1 MFNKFFFN
9 TNYFFINYRLTL
21 TQKILKILS
30 LMVMLFSITV
40 LGQDTFTNP
49 IITGGYPDPS
59 ICKVGDT
66 FYLVN
71 SSFEY
76 FPGLPIHKSKDLI
89 NWKLIGHGLHRE
101 SQASSTV
108 NLVDVQSN
116 GGIHAPT
123 IRYNKGVY
131 YIISTNVYYD
141 AEKKKA
147 DMVNFI
153 ITANNPAGPWS
164 DPIHIEGA
172 PGIDPDLFFDDNGR
186 VWYVGNQA
194 PENPSFDGEGEIW
207 LQELDLN
214 EYSLIGE
221 RHLLWRGACGGVWA
235 EGPHMYKKD
244 GKYYLIIAEG
254 GTSFNHAVMVA
265 MSENIEGPYISN
277 PRNPILT
284 SRHLSYDNW
293 VNSTGHGDII
303 ELDDGRYYIVFLG
316 IRNEINRGS
325 NMGRE
330 TFIAPLSWEREPFEW
345 KENKDLWPVV
355 SPISGK
361 IEKVNK
367 VIFEN
372 SVQENSNNFR
382 DDFNAKHLNLKWNF
396 RRIPLEDIYSLS
408 KRAGYLRMY
417 CNQNIIKERSRA
429 ALMGFKQKETD
440 FEYFVNMNFNP
451 EKDKAEAGVSIFQK
465 DDNYINF
472 TVFKNEEKIFIKMY
486 AFQNDKIISVY
497 EQEIVDYKGKIKLK
511 ISSEE
516 GEYKFLYS
524 TRGFRYRLF
533 TKIKNDIVKSVGYTG
548 AHIGLY
554 ATSNG
559 DKSNDYADFDYIDY
573 TSKDQK
579 LSENIK

>member
-1 MFNKFFFN
+1 MKKKSIKIIKFLF
-9 TNYFFINYRLTL
+9 
-21 TQKILKILS
+21 
-30 LMVMLFSITV
+30 VLFSISSF
-40 LGQDTFTNP
+40 GQEVFKNP
-49 IITGGYPDPS
+49 ILAGGYPDPS

-76 FPGLPIHKSKDLI
+76 FPGLPIHKSTDLI
-89 NWKLIGHGLHRE
+89 NWELIGHGLHRE

-141 AEKKKA
+141 AEKNKT

-293 VNSTGHGDII
+293 VNSTGHGDIV
-303 ELDDGRYYIVFLG
+303 ELDDGRYYMVILG

-355 SPISGK
+355 SPFSGK
-361 IEKVNK
+361 VEKENE
-367 VIFEN
+367 VIFKN
-372 SVQENSNNFR
+372 STQINSYNFR
-382 DDFNAKHLNLKWNF
+382 DDFNSKTLGLKWNF
-396 RRIPLEDIYSLS
+396 RRLPLENIYSLD
-408 KRAGYLRMY
+408 KREGFLRIFS
-417 CNQNIIKERSRA
+417 NQNIIKERHRA
-429 ALMGFKQKETD
+429 ALMGFKQNQTN
-440 FEYFVNMNFNP
+440 FEYFTSMNFNP
-451 EKDKAEAGVSIFQK
+451 ENNKSEAGISIFQK
-465 DDNYINF
+465 DDNYLNF
-472 TVFKNEEKIFIKMY
+472 TVVKKDGNFFIKVNAY
-486 AFQNDKIISVY
+486 NNNKLILKD
-497 EQEIVDYKGKIKLK
+497 EQLIPDYKGKIKLK

-516 GEYKFLYS
+516 GEYKLFYS

-533 TKIKNDIVKSVGYTG
+533 DKLKNDILLSKGYSG

-554 ATSNG
+554 ITSNG
-559 DKSNDYADFDYIDY
+559 EDSNDYVDFDYVDY
-573 TSKDQK
+573 SVKNQELAEKTK
-579 LSENIK
+579 

>member
-1 MFNKFFFN
+1 MKKKSIKIIKFLF
-9 TNYFFINYRLTL
+9 
-21 TQKILKILS
+21 
-30 LMVMLFSITV
+30 VLFSISSF
-40 LGQDTFTNP
+40 GQEVFKNP
-49 IITGGYPDPS
+49 ILAGGYPDPS

-76 FPGLPIHKSKDLI
+76 FPGLPIHKSTDLI
-89 NWKLIGHGLHRE
+89 NWELIGHGLHRE

-141 AEKKKA
+141 AEKNKT

-293 VNSTGHGDII
+293 VNSTGHGDIV
-303 ELDDGRYYIVFLG
+303 ELDDGRYYMVILG

-361 IEKVNK
+361 VEKENE
-367 VIFEN
+367 VIFKN
-372 SVQENSNNFR
+372 STQINSYNFR
-382 DDFNAKHLNLKWNF
+382 DDFNSKTLGLKWNF
-396 RRIPLEDIYSLS
+396 RRLPLENIYSLD
-408 KRAGYLRMY
+408 KREGFLRIFS
-417 CNQNIIKERSRA
+417 NQNIIKERHRA
-429 ALMGFKQKETD
+429 ALMGFKQNQTN
-440 FEYFVNMNFNP
+440 FVYFTSMNFNP
-451 EKDKAEAGVSIFQK
+451 ENNKSEAGISIFQK
-465 DDNYINF
+465 DDNYLNF
-472 TVFKNEEKIFIKMY
+472 TVVKKDGNFFIKVNAY
-486 AFQNDKIISVY
+486 NNNKLILKD
-497 EQEIVDYKGKIKLK
+497 EQLIPDYKGKIKLK

-516 GEYKFLYS
+516 GEYKLFYS

-533 TKIKNDIVKSVGYTG
+533 DKLKNDILLSKGYTG

-554 ATSNG
+554 ITSNG
-559 DKSNDYADFDYIDY
+559 EDSNDYVDFDYVDY
-573 TSKDQK
+573 SVKNQELAEKTK
-579 LSENIK
+579 

>member
-1 MFNKFFFN
+1 
-9 TNYFFINYRLTL
+9 
-21 TQKILKILS
+21 
-30 LMVMLFSITV
+30 MVMLFSITV

-49 IITGGYPDPS
+49 IIKGGYPDPS

-89 NWKLIGHGLHRE
+89 NWELIGYGLHRE
-101 SQASSTV
+101 SQASSTI

-131 YIISTNVYYD
+131 YIISTNVYFD

-164 DPIHIEGA
+164 DPIHVEGA

-303 ELDDGRYYIVFLG
+303 ELDDGRYYMVLLG
-316 IRNEINRGS
+316 IRNEINRSS

-382 DDFNAKHLNLKWNF
+382 DDFNAKNLNLKWNF

-408 KRAGYLRMY
+408 KRVGYLRMY

-440 FEYFVNMNFNP
+440 FEYFINMNFNP

-465 DDNYINF
+465 DDKYIKF
-472 TVFKNEEKIFIKMY
+472 TGFKNEEKIFIKTY
-486 AFQNDKIISVY
+486 AYQNNKIISIS
-497 EQEIVDYKGKIKLK
+497 EQEIADYKGKIKLK
-511 ISSEE
+511 ILSEE
-516 GEYKFLYS
+516 GEYKFFFS

-554 ATSNG
+554 VTSNG

>member
-1 MFNKFFFN
+1 MKKKSIKIIKFLF
-9 TNYFFINYRLTL
+9 
-21 TQKILKILS
+21 
-30 LMVMLFSITV
+30 VLFSISSF
-40 LGQDTFTNP
+40 GQEVFKNP
-49 IITGGYPDPS
+49 ILAGGYPDPS

-76 FPGLPIHKSKDLI
+76 FPGLPIHKSTDLI
-89 NWKLIGHGLHRE
+89 NWELIGHGLHRE
-101 SQASSTV
+101 SQVSSTV

-141 AEKKKA
+141 AEINKT

-207 LQELDLN
+207 LQEIDLN
-214 EYSLIGE
+214 EYRLIGE

-265 MSENIEGPYISN
+265 MSEKIEGPYISN

-293 VNSTGHGDII
+293 VNSTGHGDIV
-303 ELDDGRYYIVFLG
+303 ELDDGRYYMVILG

-361 IEKVNK
+361 VEKENE
-367 VIFEN
+367 VIFTN
-372 SVQENSNNFR
+372 STQINSYNFR
-382 DDFNAKHLNLKWNF
+382 DDFNSKTLGLKWNF
-396 RRIPLEDIYSLS
+396 RRLPLENIYSLD
-408 KRAGYLRMY
+408 KREGFLRIFS
-417 CNQNIIKERSRA
+417 NQNIIKERHRA
-429 ALMGFKQKETD
+429 ALMGFKQNQTN
-440 FEYFVNMNFNP
+440 FEYFTSMNFNP
-451 EKDKAEAGVSIFQK
+451 ENNKSEAGISIFQK
-465 DDNYINF
+465 DDNYLNF
-472 TVFKNEEKIFIKMY
+472 TVVKKDGNFFIKVSAY
-486 AFQNDKIISVY
+486 NSNKLILKD
-497 EQEIVDYKGKIKLK
+497 EQLIPDYKGKIKLK
-511 ISSEE
+511 ISSED
-516 GEYKFLYS
+516 GEYKLFYS

-533 TKIKNDIVKSVGYTG
+533 DKLKNDILLSKGYTG

-554 ATSNG
+554 ITSNG
-559 DKSNDYADFDYIDY
+559 EDSNDYVDFDYVDY
-573 TSKDQK
+573 SVKNQELAEKTK
-579 LSENIK
+579 

>member
-1 MFNKFFFN
+1 
-9 TNYFFINYRLTL
+9 
-21 TQKILKILS
+21 
-30 LMVMLFSITV
+30 MVMLFSITV

-49 IITGGYPDPS
+49 IIKGGYPDPS

-89 NWKLIGHGLHRE
+89 NWELIGYGLHRE

-131 YIISTNVYYD
+131 YIISTNVYFD

-382 DDFNAKHLNLKWNF
+382 DDFNSKHLNLKWNF

-486 AFQNDKIISVY
+486 AFQNDKIISIS
-497 EQEIVDYKGKIKLK
+497 EQEIADYKGKIKLK

-516 GEYKFLYS
+516 DEYKFFYS

-533 TKIKNDIVKSVGYTG
+533 SKIKNDIVKSEGYTG

>member
-1 MFNKFFFN
+1 MKKKS
-9 TNYFFINYRLTL
+9 IKII
-21 TQKILKILS
+21 KILF
-30 LMVMLFSITV
+30 VLFSISSF
-40 LGQDTFTNP
+40 GQEVFKNP
-49 IITGGYPDPS
+49 ILAGGYPDPS

-76 FPGLPIHKSKDLI
+76 FPGLPIHKSTDLI
-89 NWKLIGHGLHRE
+89 NWELIGHGLHRE

-123 IRYNKGVY
+123 IRYNKGEY

-244 GKYYLIIAEG
+244 SKYYLIIAEG

-303 ELDDGRYYIVFLG
+303 ELDDGRYYMVLLG

-382 DDFNAKHLNLKWNF
+382 DDFNSKHLNLKWNF

>member
-1 MFNKFFFN
+1 LKKKSSTTIQFLLIFFSV
-9 TNYFFINYRLTL
+9 
-21 TQKILKILS
+21 LS
-30 LMVMLFSITV
+30 F
-40 LGQDTFTNP
+40 GQEVFKNP
-49 IITGGYPDPS
+49 ILAGGYPDPS

-76 FPGLPIHKSKDLI
+76 FPGLPIHKSTDLI
-89 NWKLIGHGLHRE
+89 NWELIGHGLHRE

-123 IRYNKGVY
+123 IRFNKGVY

-147 DMVNFI
+147 NMVNFI

-194 PENPSFDGEGEIW
+194 PENPRFDGEGEIW

-214 EYSLIGE
+214 EYNLIGE

-303 ELDDGRYYIVFLG
+303 ELDDGRYYMVILG
-316 IRNEINRGS
+316 IRNEINRSS

-361 IEKVNK
+361 VEKENE
-367 VIFEN
+367 VIFTN
-372 SVQENSNNFR
+372 STQINSYNFR
-382 DDFNAKHLNLKWNF
+382 DDFNSKTLGLKWNF
-396 RRIPLEDIYSLS
+396 RRLPLENIYSLD
-408 KRAGYLRMY
+408 KREGFLRIFS
-417 CNQNIIKERSRA
+417 NQNIIKERHRA
-429 ALMGFKQKETD
+429 ALMGFKQNQTY
-440 FEYFVNMNFNP
+440 FEYFTSMNFNP
-451 EKDKAEAGVSIFQK
+451 ENNKSEAGISIFQK
-465 DDNYINF
+465 DDNYLNF
-472 TVFKNEEKIFIKMY
+472 TVIKKDGNFFIKVNAY
-486 AFQNDKIISVY
+486 NKNKLILKD
-497 EQEIVDYKGKIKLK
+497 EQLIPDYKGKIKLK

-516 GEYKFLYS
+516 GEYKLFYS
-524 TRGFRYRLF
+524 TRGSRYRLF
-533 TKIKNDIVKSVGYTG
+533 DKLKNDILLSKGYTG

-554 ATSNG
+554 ITSNG
-559 DKSNDYADFDYIDY
+559 EDSNDYVDFDYVDY
-573 TSKDQK
+573 SVKNQ
-579 LSENIK
+579 

>member
-1 MFNKFFFN
+1 LKKKSIKIIKFLF
-9 TNYFFINYRLTL
+9 
-21 TQKILKILS
+21 
-30 LMVMLFSITV
+30 VLFSISSF
-40 LGQDTFTNP
+40 GQEVFKNP
-49 IITGGYPDPS
+49 ILAGGYPDPS

-76 FPGLPIHKSKDLI
+76 FPGLPIHKSTDLI
-89 NWKLIGHGLHRE
+89 NWELIGYGLHRE

-108 NLVDVQSN
+108 NLVDVQSD

-141 AEKKKA
+141 AKKNKA

-214 EYSLIGE
+214 EYNLIGE

-284 SRHLSYDNW
+284 SRHLSYENW
-293 VNSTGHGDII
+293 VNSTGHGDIV
-303 ELDDGRYYIVFLG
+303 ELDDGRYYMVILG

-345 KENKDLWPVV
+345 KKNKDLWPVV

-361 IEKVNK
+361 VEKENE
-367 VIFEN
+367 VIFTN
-372 SVQENSNNFR
+372 STQINSYNFR
-382 DDFNAKHLNLKWNF
+382 DDFNSKTLGLKWNF
-396 RRIPLEDIYSLS
+396 RRLPLENIYSLD
-408 KRAGYLRMY
+408 KREGFLRIFS
-417 CNQNIIKERSRA
+417 NQNIIKERHRA
-429 ALMGFKQKETD
+429 ALMGFKQNQTN
-440 FEYFVNMNFNP
+440 FEYFTSMNFNP
-451 EKDKAEAGVSIFQK
+451 ENNKSEAGISIFQK
-465 DDNYINF
+465 DDNYLNF
-472 TVFKNEEKIFIKMY
+472 TVVKKDENFFIKVNAY
-486 AFQNDKIISVY
+486 NNNKLILKDEQLIS
-497 EQEIVDYKGKIKLK
+497 DYKGKIKLK
-511 ISSEE
+511 ILSEE
-516 GEYKFLYS
+516 GEYKLFYS

-533 TKIKNDIVKSVGYTG
+533 DKLKNDILLSKGYTG

-554 ATSNG
+554 ITSNG
-559 DKSNDYADFDYIDY
+559 EDSNDYVDFDYVDY
-573 TSKDQK
+573 SVKNQELAEK
-579 LSENIK
+579 IK

>member
-1 MFNKFFFN
+1 MKKKSIKIIKFLF
-9 TNYFFINYRLTL
+9 
-21 TQKILKILS
+21 
-30 LMVMLFSITV
+30 VLFSISSF
-40 LGQDTFTNP
+40 GQEVFKNP
-49 IITGGYPDPS
+49 ILAGGYPDPS
-59 ICKVGDT
+59 ICKVGDA

-76 FPGLPIHKSKDLI
+76 FPGLPIHKSTDLI
-89 NWKLIGHGLHRE
+89 NWELIGHGLHRE

-141 AEKKKA
+141 AEINKT

-265 MSENIEGPYISN
+265 MSEKIEGPYISN

-293 VNSTGHGDII
+293 VNSTGHGDIV
-303 ELDDGRYYIVFLG
+303 ELDDGRYYMVILG

-361 IEKVNK
+361 VEKENE
-367 VIFEN
+367 VIFTN
-372 SVQENSNNFR
+372 STQINSYNFR
-382 DDFNAKHLNLKWNF
+382 DDFNSKTLGLKWNF
-396 RRIPLEDIYSLS
+396 RRLPLENIYSLD
-408 KRAGYLRMY
+408 KREGFLRIFS
-417 CNQNIIKERSRA
+417 NQNIIKERHRA
-429 ALMGFKQKETD
+429 ALMGFKQNQTN
-440 FEYFVNMNFNP
+440 FEYFTSMNFNP
-451 EKDKAEAGVSIFQK
+451 ENNKSEAGISIFQK
-465 DDNYINF
+465 DDNYLNF
-472 TVFKNEEKIFIKMY
+472 TVVKKDGNFFIKVNAY
-486 AFQNDKIISVY
+486 NNNKLIRKD
-497 EQEIVDYKGKIKLK
+497 EQLIPDYKGKIKLK
-511 ISSEE
+511 ISSED
-516 GEYKFLYS
+516 GEYKLFYS

-533 TKIKNDIVKSVGYTG
+533 DKLKNDILLSKGYTG

-554 ATSNG
+554 ITSNG
-559 DKSNDYADFDYIDY
+559 EDSNDYVDFDYVDY
-573 TSKDQK
+573 SVKNQ
-579 LSENIK
+579 

>member
-1 MFNKFFFN
+1 MKKKSIKIIKFLF
-9 TNYFFINYRLTL
+9 
-21 TQKILKILS
+21 
-30 LMVMLFSITV
+30 VLFSISSF
-40 LGQDTFTNP
+40 GQEVFKNP
-49 IITGGYPDPS
+49 ILAGGYPDPS
-59 ICKVGDT
+59 ICKVGDA

-76 FPGLPIHKSKDLI
+76 FPGLPIHKSTDLI
-89 NWKLIGHGLHRE
+89 NWELIGHGLHRE

-141 AEKKKA
+141 AENNKT

-172 PGIDPDLFFDDNGR
+172 PGIDPDLFFDDNGK

-194 PENPSFDGEGEIW
+194 PENPRFDGEGEIW

-265 MSENIEGPYISN
+265 MSEKIEGPYISN

-293 VNSTGHGDII
+293 VNSTGHGDIV
-303 ELDDGRYYIVFLG
+303 ELDDGRYYMVILG

-361 IEKVNK
+361 VEKENE
-367 VIFEN
+367 VIFTN
-372 SVQENSNNFR
+372 STQINSYNFR
-382 DDFNAKHLNLKWNF
+382 DDFNSKTLGLKWNF
-396 RRIPLEDIYSLS
+396 RRLPLENIYSLD
-408 KRAGYLRMY
+408 KREGFLRIFS
-417 CNQNIIKERSRA
+417 NQNIIKERHRA
-429 ALMGFKQKETD
+429 ALMGFKQNQTN
-440 FEYFVNMNFNP
+440 FEYFTSMNFNP
-451 EKDKAEAGVSIFQK
+451 ENNKSEAGISIFQK
-465 DDNYINF
+465 DDNYLNF
-472 TVFKNEEKIFIKMY
+472 TVVKKDGNFFIKVSAY
-486 AFQNDKIISVY
+486 NNNKLILKD
-497 EQEIVDYKGKIKLK
+497 EQLIPDYKGKIKLK

-516 GEYKFLYS
+516 GEYKLFYS

-533 TKIKNDIVKSVGYTG
+533 DKLKNDILLSKGYTG

-554 ATSNG
+554 ITSNG
-559 DKSNDYADFDYIDY
+559 EDSNDYVDFDYVDY
-573 TSKDQK
+573 SVKNQELAEKTK
-579 LSENIK
+579 

>member
-1 MFNKFFFN
+1 M
-9 TNYFFINYRLTL
+9 LTL
-21 TQKILKILS
+21 KKNLSKFTQFLII
-30 LMVMLFSITV
+30 LFSISS
-40 LGQDTFTNP
+40 LGQELFKNP
-49 IITGGYPDPS
+49 IISGGYPDPS
-59 ICKVGDT
+59 ICKVGET

-76 FPGLPIHKSKDLI
+76 FPGLPIHKSNDLI
-89 NWKLIGHGLHRE
+89 NWELIGYGLNRE
-101 SQASSTV
+101 SQVSSVV
-108 NLVDVQSN
+108 NLIDVQSN

-123 IRYNKGVY
+123 IRYNNGVF

-141 AEKKKA
+141 VKKNKA
-147 DMVNFI
+147 DMVNFVV
-153 ITANNPAGPWS
+153 TASNPAGPWS

-172 PGIDPDLFFDDNGR
+172 PGIDPDLFFDDDGR
-186 VWYVGNQA
+186 VWYVGNHM

-293 VNSTGHGDII
+293 VNSTGHGDIV
-303 ELDDGRYYIVFLG
+303 ELDDGRYYMVILG

-382 DDFNAKHLNLKWNF
+382 DDFNEKNLNLKWNF

-440 FEYFVNMNFNP
+440 FEYFINMNFNP

-486 AFQNDKIISVY
+486 AFQNDKIISIS
-497 EQEIVDYKGKIKLK
+497 EQEIADYKGKIKLK

-516 GEYKFLYS
+516 DEYKFFYS

-533 TKIKNDIVKSVGYTG
+533 SKIKNDIVKSEGYTG

>member
-1 MFNKFFFN
+1 MKKKSIKIIKFLF
-9 TNYFFINYRLTL
+9 
-21 TQKILKILS
+21 
-30 LMVMLFSITV
+30 VLFSISSF
-40 LGQDTFTNP
+40 GQEVFKNP
-49 IITGGYPDPS
+49 ILAGGYPDPS
-59 ICKVGDT
+59 ICKVGDA

-76 FPGLPIHKSKDLI
+76 FPGLPIHKSTDLI
-89 NWKLIGHGLHRE
+89 NWELIGHGLHRE

-141 AEKKKA
+141 AEINKT

-265 MSENIEGPYISN
+265 MSEKIEGPYISN

-293 VNSTGHGDII
+293 VNSTGHGDIV
-303 ELDDGRYYIVFLG
+303 ELDDGRYYMVILG

-361 IEKVNK
+361 VEKENE
-367 VIFEN
+367 VIFTN
-372 SVQENSNNFR
+372 STQINSYNFR
-382 DDFNAKHLNLKWNF
+382 DDFNSKTLGLKWNF
-396 RRIPLEDIYSLS
+396 RRLPLENIYSLD
-408 KRAGYLRMY
+408 KREGFLRIFS
-417 CNQNIIKERSRA
+417 NQNIIKERHRA
-429 ALMGFKQKETD
+429 ALMGFKQNQTN
-440 FEYFVNMNFNP
+440 FEYFTSMNFNP
-451 EKDKAEAGVSIFQK
+451 ENNKSEAGISIFQK
-465 DDNYINF
+465 DDNYLNF
-472 TVFKNEEKIFIKMY
+472 TVVKKDGNFFIKVSAY
-486 AFQNDKIISVY
+486 NNNKLILKD
-497 EQEIVDYKGKIKLK
+497 EQLIPDYKGKIKLK

-516 GEYKFLYS
+516 GEYKLFYS

-533 TKIKNDIVKSVGYTG
+533 DKLKNDILLSKGYTG

-554 ATSNG
+554 ITSNG
-559 DKSNDYADFDYIDY
+559 EDSNDYVDFDYVDY
-573 TSKDQK
+573 SVKNQELAEKTK
-579 LSENIK
+579 

>member
-1 MFNKFFFN
+1 MKKKSIKIIKFLF
-9 TNYFFINYRLTL
+9 
-21 TQKILKILS
+21 
-30 LMVMLFSITV
+30 VLFSISSF
-40 LGQDTFTNP
+40 GQEVFKNP
-49 IITGGYPDPS
+49 ILAGGYPDPS

-76 FPGLPIHKSKDLI
+76 FPGLPIHKSTDLI
-89 NWKLIGHGLHRE
+89 NWELIGHGLHRE

-141 AEKKKA
+141 AEINKT

-172 PGIDPDLFFDDNGR
+172 PGIDPDLFFDDNGK

-194 PENPSFDGEGEIW
+194 PENPRFDGEGEIW

-265 MSENIEGPYISN
+265 MSEKIEGPYISN

-293 VNSTGHGDII
+293 VNSTGHGDIV
-303 ELDDGRYYIVFLG
+303 ELDDGRYYMVILG
-316 IRNEINRGS
+316 IRNEINRSS

-361 IEKVNK
+361 VEKENE
-367 VIFEN
+367 VIFTN
-372 SVQENSNNFR
+372 STQINSYNFR
-382 DDFNAKHLNLKWNF
+382 DDFNSKTLGLKWNF
-396 RRIPLEDIYSLS
+396 RRLPLENIYSLD
-408 KRAGYLRMY
+408 KREGFLRIFS
-417 CNQNIIKERSRA
+417 NQNIIKERHRA
-429 ALMGFKQKETD
+429 ALMGFKQNQTN
-440 FEYFVNMNFNP
+440 FEYFTSMNFNP
-451 EKDKAEAGVSIFQK
+451 ENNKSEAGISIFQK
-465 DDNYINF
+465 DDNYLNF
-472 TVFKNEEKIFIKMY
+472 TVVKKDGNFFIKVNAY
-486 AFQNDKIISVY
+486 NNNKLIIKD
-497 EQEIVDYKGKIKLK
+497 EQLIPDYKGKIKLK

-516 GEYKFLYS
+516 GEYKLFYS

-533 TKIKNDIVKSVGYTG
+533 DKLKNDILLSKGYTG

-554 ATSNG
+554 ITSNG
-559 DKSNDYADFDYIDY
+559 EDSNDYVDFDYVDY
-573 TSKDQK
+573 SVKNQELAEKTK
-579 LSENIK
+579 

>member
-1 MFNKFFFN
+1 MKKKSIKIIKFLF
-9 TNYFFINYRLTL
+9 
-21 TQKILKILS
+21 
-30 LMVMLFSITV
+30 VLFSISSF
-40 LGQDTFTNP
+40 GQEVFKNP
-49 IITGGYPDPS
+49 ILAGGYPDPS

-76 FPGLPIHKSKDLI
+76 FPGLPIHKSTDLI
-89 NWKLIGHGLHRE
+89 NWELIGHGLHRE

-141 AEKKKA
+141 AENNKT

-214 EYSLIGE
+214 EYRLIGE

-265 MSENIEGPYISN
+265 MSEKIEGPYISN

-293 VNSTGHGDII
+293 VNSTGHGDIV
-303 ELDDGRYYIVFLG
+303 ELDDGRYYMVILG

-361 IEKVNK
+361 VEKENE
-367 VIFEN
+367 VIFTN
-372 SVQENSNNFR
+372 STQINSYNFR
-382 DDFNAKHLNLKWNF
+382 DDFNSKTLGLKWNF
-396 RRIPLEDIYSLS
+396 RRLPLENIYSLD
-408 KRAGYLRMY
+408 KREGFLRIFS
-417 CNQNIIKERSRA
+417 NQNIIKERHRA
-429 ALMGFKQKETD
+429 ALMGFKQNQTN
-440 FEYFVNMNFNP
+440 FEYFTSMNFNP
-451 EKDKAEAGVSIFQK
+451 ENNKSEAGISIFQK
-465 DDNYINF
+465 DDNYLNF
-472 TVFKNEEKIFIKMY
+472 TVVKKDGNFFIKVNAY
-486 AFQNDKIISVY
+486 NNNKLIRKD
-497 EQEIVDYKGKIKLK
+497 EQLIPDYKGKIKLK

-516 GEYKFLYS
+516 GEYKLFYS

-533 TKIKNDIVKSVGYTG
+533 DKLKNDILLSKGYTG

-554 ATSNG
+554 ITSNG
-559 DKSNDYADFDYIDY
+559 EDSNDYVDFDYVDY
-573 TSKDQK
+573 SVKNQELAEKTK
-579 LSENIK
+579 

>member
-1 MFNKFFFN
+1 MKKKSIKIIKFLF
-9 TNYFFINYRLTL
+9 
-21 TQKILKILS
+21 
-30 LMVMLFSITV
+30 VLFSISSF
-40 LGQDTFTNP
+40 GQEVFKNP
-49 IITGGYPDPS
+49 ILAGGYPDPS

-76 FPGLPIHKSKDLI
+76 FPGLPIHKSTDLI
-89 NWKLIGHGLHRE
+89 NWELIGHGLHRE

-141 AEKKKA
+141 AENNKT

-293 VNSTGHGDII
+293 VNSTGHGDIV
-303 ELDDGRYYIVFLG
+303 ELDDGRYYMVILG

-361 IEKVNK
+361 VEKENE
-367 VIFEN
+367 VIFTN
-372 SVQENSNNFR
+372 STQINSYNFR
-382 DDFNAKHLNLKWNF
+382 DDFNSKTLGLKWNF
-396 RRIPLEDIYSLS
+396 RRLPLENIYSLD
-408 KRAGYLRMY
+408 KREGFLRIFS
-417 CNQNIIKERSRA
+417 NQNIIKERHRA
-429 ALMGFKQKETD
+429 ALMGFKQNQTN
-440 FEYFVNMNFNP
+440 FEYFTSMNFNP
-451 EKDKAEAGVSIFQK
+451 ENNKSEAGISIFQK
-465 DDNYINF
+465 DDNYLNF
-472 TVFKNEEKIFIKMY
+472 TVVKKDGNFFIKVNAY
-486 AFQNDKIISVY
+486 NNNKLILKD
-497 EQEIVDYKGKIKLK
+497 EQLIPDYKGKIKLK

-516 GEYKFLYS
+516 GEYKLFYS

-533 TKIKNDIVKSVGYTG
+533 DKLKNDILLSKGYTG

-554 ATSNG
+554 ITSNG
-559 DKSNDYADFDYIDY
+559 EDSNDYVDFDYVDY
-573 TSKDQK
+573 SVKNQELAEKTK
-579 LSENIK
+579 

>member
-1 MFNKFFFN
+1 MKKKSIKIIKFLF
-9 TNYFFINYRLTL
+9 
-21 TQKILKILS
+21 
-30 LMVMLFSITV
+30 VLFSISSF
-40 LGQDTFTNP
+40 GQEVFKNP
-49 IITGGYPDPS
+49 ILAGGYPDPS

-76 FPGLPIHKSKDLI
+76 FPGLPIHKSTDLI
-89 NWKLIGHGLHRE
+89 NWELIGHGLHRE

-141 AEKKKA
+141 AEKNKT

-254 GTSFNHAVMVA
+254 GTSFNHAIMVA

-293 VNSTGHGDII
+293 VNSTGHGDIV
-303 ELDDGRYYIVFLG
+303 ELDDGRYYMVILG

-361 IEKVNK
+361 VEKENE
-367 VIFEN
+367 VIFKN
-372 SVQENSNNFR
+372 STQINSYNFR
-382 DDFNAKHLNLKWNF
+382 DDFNSKTLGLKWNF
-396 RRIPLEDIYSLS
+396 RRLPLENIYSLD
-408 KRAGYLRMY
+408 KREGFLRIFS
-417 CNQNIIKERSRA
+417 NQNIIKERHRA
-429 ALMGFKQKETD
+429 ALMGFKQNQTN
-440 FEYFVNMNFNP
+440 FEYFTSMNFNP
-451 EKDKAEAGVSIFQK
+451 ENNKSEAGISIFQK
-465 DDNYINF
+465 DDNYLNF
-472 TVFKNEEKIFIKMY
+472 TVVKKDGNFFIKVNAY
-486 AFQNDKIISVY
+486 NNNKLILKD
-497 EQEIVDYKGKIKLK
+497 EQLIPDYKGKIKLK

-516 GEYKFLYS
+516 GEYKLFYS

-533 TKIKNDIVKSVGYTG
+533 DKLKNDILLSKGYTG

-554 ATSNG
+554 ITSNG
-559 DKSNDYADFDYIDY
+559 EDSNDYVDFDYVDY
-573 TSKDQK
+573 SVKNQELAEKTK
-579 LSENIK
+579 

>member
-1 MFNKFFFN
+1 MKKKSIKIIKFL
-9 TNYFFINYRLTL
+9 FI
-21 TQKILKILS
+21 
-30 LMVMLFSITV
+30 LFSISSF
-40 LGQDTFTNP
+40 GQEVFKNP
-49 IITGGYPDPS
+49 ILAGGYPDPS

-76 FPGLPIHKSKDLI
+76 FPGLPIHKSTDLI
-89 NWKLIGHGLHRE
+89 NWELIGHGLHRE

-141 AEKKKA
+141 AENNKT

-172 PGIDPDLFFDDNGR
+172 PGIDPDLFFDDNGK

-194 PENPSFDGEGEIW
+194 PENPRFDGEGEIW

-265 MSENIEGPYISN
+265 MSEKIEGPYISN

-293 VNSTGHGDII
+293 VNSTGHGDIV
-303 ELDDGRYYIVFLG
+303 ELDDGRYYMVILG

-361 IEKVNK
+361 VEKENE
-367 VIFEN
+367 VIFTN
-372 SVQENSNNFR
+372 STQINSYNFR
-382 DDFNAKHLNLKWNF
+382 DDFNSKTLGLKWNF
-396 RRIPLEDIYSLS
+396 RRLPLENIYSLD
-408 KRAGYLRMY
+408 KREGFLRIFS
-417 CNQNIIKERSRA
+417 NQNIIKERHRA
-429 ALMGFKQKETD
+429 ALMGFKQNQTN
-440 FEYFVNMNFNP
+440 FEYFTSMNFNP
-451 EKDKAEAGVSIFQK
+451 ENNKSEAGISIFQK
-465 DDNYINF
+465 DDNYLNF
-472 TVFKNEEKIFIKMY
+472 TVVKKDGNFFIKVNAY
-486 AFQNDKIISVY
+486 NNNKLIRKD
-497 EQEIVDYKGKIKLK
+497 EQLIPDYKGKIKLK

-516 GEYKFLYS
+516 GEYKLFYS

-533 TKIKNDIVKSVGYTG
+533 DKLKNDILLSKGYTG

-554 ATSNG
+554 ITSNG
-559 DKSNDYADFDYIDY
+559 EDSNDYVDFDYVDY
-573 TSKDQK
+573 SVKNQELAEKTK
-579 LSENIK
+579 

>member
-1 MFNKFFFN
+1 MKKKSIKIIKFLF
-9 TNYFFINYRLTL
+9 
-21 TQKILKILS
+21 
-30 LMVMLFSITV
+30 VLFSISSF
-40 LGQDTFTNP
+40 GQEVFKNP
-49 IITGGYPDPS
+49 ILAGGYPDPS

-76 FPGLPIHKSKDLI
+76 FPGLPIHKSTDLI
-89 NWKLIGHGLHRE
+89 NWELIGHGLHRE

-141 AEKKKA
+141 AEKNKT

-254 GTSFNHAVMVA
+254 GTSFNHAIMVA

-293 VNSTGHGDII
+293 VNSTGHGDIV
-303 ELDDGRYYIVFLG
+303 ELDDGRYYMVILG

-361 IEKVNK
+361 VEKENE
-367 VIFEN
+367 VIFKN
-372 SVQENSNNFR
+372 STQINSYNFR
-382 DDFNAKHLNLKWNF
+382 DDFNSKTLGLKWNF
-396 RRIPLEDIYSLS
+396 RRLPLENIYSLD
-408 KRAGYLRMY
+408 KREGFLRIFS
-417 CNQNIIKERSRA
+417 NQNIIKERHRA
-429 ALMGFKQKETD
+429 ALMGFKQNQTN
-440 FEYFVNMNFNP
+440 FEYFTSMNFNP
-451 EKDKAEAGVSIFQK
+451 ENNKSEAGISVFQK
-465 DDNYINF
+465 DDNYLNF
-472 TVFKNEEKIFIKMY
+472 TVVKKDGNFFIKVNAY
-486 AFQNDKIISVY
+486 NNNKLILKD
-497 EQEIVDYKGKIKLK
+497 EQLIPDYKGKIKLK

-516 GEYKFLYS
+516 GEYKLFYS

-533 TKIKNDIVKSVGYTG
+533 DKLKNDILLSKGYTG

-554 ATSNG
+554 ITSNG
-559 DKSNDYADFDYIDY
+559 EDSNDYVDFDYVDY
-573 TSKDQK
+573 SVKNQELAEKTK
-579 LSENIK
+579 